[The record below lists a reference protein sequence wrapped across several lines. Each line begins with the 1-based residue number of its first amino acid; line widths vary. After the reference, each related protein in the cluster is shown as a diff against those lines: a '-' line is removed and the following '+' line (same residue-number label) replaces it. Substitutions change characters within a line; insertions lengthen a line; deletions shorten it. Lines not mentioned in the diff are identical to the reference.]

1 MTKIM
6 MMMNFTILMIVSP
19 GDLTES
25 GRYRNDHPNSAKDD
39 LFLVG
44 DELEG
49 IEVAQMMD
57 EKDQGLY
64 GAANKHYGSLGMY
77 P

>member
-1 MTKIM
+1 
-6 MMMNFTILMIVSP
+6 MNFMIPMMV
-19 GDLTES
+19 
-25 GRYRNDHPNSAKDD
+25 RKNSSAAKISIISIIFQK
-39 LFLVG
+39 FLVG

-64 GAANKHYGSLGMY
+64 GAANKHYGSLGNY
-77 P
+77 FQN

>member
-6 MMMNFTILMIVSP
+6 MMMNFMILMIVSP
-19 GDLTES
+19 GDFNES
-25 GRYRNDHPNSAKDD
+25 GRYRNDQPANNY

>member
-1 MTKIM
+1 MVLV
-6 MMMNFTILMIVSP
+6 NLEVSWIC
-19 GDLTES
+19 
-25 GRYRNDHPNSAKDD
+25 NSARDYILDIKK
-39 LFLVG
+39 FLVG

-77 P
+77 PEVTESSDE

>member
-19 GDLTES
+19 DGFTES
-25 GRYRNDHPNSAKDD
+25 GRYRNDRPNSAQND

-64 GAANKHYGSLGMY
+64 GAANKHYGSLGIY

>member
-1 MTKIM
+1 MILTKVADIEMTTRSRLKI
-6 MMMNFTILMIVSP
+6 I
-19 GDLTES
+19 
-25 GRYRNDHPNSAKDD
+25 
-39 LFLVG
+39 LVG

-64 GAANKHYGSLGMY
+64 GAANKHYGSLGTHT
-77 P
+77 

>member
-1 MTKIM
+1 
-6 MMMNFTILMIVSP
+6 MMNFMILMIVSP
-19 GDLTES
+19 GGFNES
-25 GRYRNDHPNSAKDD
+25 GRYRNDHPNSAKNY

-64 GAANKHYGSLGMY
+64 GAANKHYGSLGRS

>member
-1 MTKIM
+1 MIKIM
-6 MMMNFTILMIVSP
+6 MTMNFMIPMMVSK
-19 GDLTES
+19 
-25 GRYRNDHPNSAKDD
+25 NAAKISIISIIFQN
-39 LFLVG
+39 FLVG

-64 GAANKHYGSLGMY
+64 GAANKHYGSLGNY
-77 P
+77 SQN

>member
-1 MTKIM
+1 MTTRIRLKI
-6 MMMNFTILMIVSP
+6 I
-19 GDLTES
+19 
-25 GRYRNDHPNSAKDD
+25 
-39 LFLVG
+39 LVG

-64 GAANKHYGSLGMY
+64 GAANKHYGSLGIY

>member
-1 MTKIM
+1 
-6 MMMNFTILMIVSP
+6 MNFMIRMRVSK
-19 GDLTES
+19 
-25 GRYRNDHPNSAKDD
+25 NSFVAKISIISKKKYF
-39 LFLVG
+39 FLVG

-64 GAANKHYGSLGMY
+64 GAANKHYGSLGNY
-77 P
+77 SENSG